1 MLQSKLFTRT
11 KKEAPKEEVSVNAKL
26 LIRAGFIHKEMAGV
40 YAFLPLGL
48 RVLEKIKQ
56 IIKEEMDALG
66 GEQVLL
72 TSLQDPEVWKKSGR
86 WDDKVVDNWF
96 KTKLVNGADAGIAN
110 THEEPLTNLMK
121 EYVSSWRD
129 LPRYVYQFQT
139 KFRNE
144 LRAKSGLM
152 RVREFLM
159 KDLYSFSRTEE
170 EFKDFYEK
178 CATSYLK
185 IFSRVGLEDHTFR
198 TFASGGS
205 FSKFSDEFQAVS
217 EAGEDIIYID
227 RKRKMAINK
236 EVYNDEV
243 LAELGL
249 KKADLEE
256 RKAIEIGNIFP
267 LGTKYSSVL
276 GLTFKDKDGKDK
288 SVIMGSYGIGLG
300 RLMGTIVEVCHD
312 DKGIIWPEEI
322 SPFDFHLLPIE
333 ASFEVR
339 KATEKIYDDLEK
351 QGMEVLYDDRE
362 KSPGEKFA
370 DADLIGISRRIVVSE
385 KTLAKNEVEV
395 KKRNENK
402 VELVKINELI
412 KTFNKHG

>member
-1 MLQSKLFTRT
+1 MRQSQLFT
-11 KKEAPKEEVSVNAKL
+11 KVSKDFQKEENSVNARL
-26 LIRAGFIHKEMAGV
+26 LVQAGFIHKEMAGV
-40 YAFLPLGL
+40 YSFLPLGL
-48 RVLEKIKQ
+48 KVIEKIKQ

-72 TSLQDPEVWKKSGR
+72 TSLQNPEIWKKSGR

-178 CATSYLK
+178 CAATYLK
-185 IFSRVGLEDHTFR
+185 IFSRVGIGEFTFR

-205 FSKFSDEFQAVS
+205 FSKFSDEFQAIS

-227 RKRKMAINK
+227 RKNKIAINK
-236 EVYNDEV
+236 EVYNDDV

-256 RKAIEIGNIFP
+256 KKAIEIGNIFP
-267 LGTKYSSVL
+267 LGTKYSSAL
-276 GLTFKDKDGKDK
+276 GLTFKDKNGKENP
-288 SVIMGSYGIGLG
+288 VIMGSYGIGLG
-300 RLMGTIVEVCHD
+300 RLMGTIAEIFHD
-312 DKGIIWPEEI
+312 EKGLIWPE
-322 SPFDFHLLPIE
+322 SVAPFSVHLIALNSGLAE
-333 ASFEVR
+333 A
-339 KATEKIYDDLEK
+339 EKIYKELQK
-351 QGMEVLYDDRE
+351 MGKEVLFDDRE
-362 KSPGEKFA
+362 DKSAGEKFA
-370 DADLIGISRRIVVSE
+370 ECDLIGIPQRIVVSDR
-385 KTLAKNEVEV
+385 TLKDNSVEV
-395 KKRNENK
+395 KKRDEK
-402 VELVKINELI
+402 ETKLIKINETE
-412 KTFNKHG
+412 KYFK

>member
-1 MLQSKLFTRT
+1 MRQSQLFT
-11 KKEAPKEEVSVNAKL
+11 KVSKDFQKEENSVNARL
-26 LIRAGFIHKEMAGV
+26 LVQAGFIHKEMAGV
-40 YAFLPLGL
+40 YSFLPLGL
-48 RVLEKIKQ
+48 KVIEKIKQ

-72 TSLQDPEVWKKSGR
+72 TSLQNPEIWKKSGR

-178 CATSYLK
+178 CAATYLK
-185 IFSRVGLEDHTFR
+185 IFSRVGIGEFTFR

-205 FSKFSDEFQAVS
+205 FSKFSDEFQAIS

-227 RKRKMAINK
+227 RKNKIAINK
-236 EVYNDEV
+236 EVYNDDV

-256 RKAIEIGNIFP
+256 KKAIEIGNIFR
-267 LGTKYSSVL
+267 LGTKYSSAL
-276 GLTFKDKDGKDK
+276 GLTFKDKNGKENP
-288 SVIMGSYGIGLG
+288 VIMGSYGIGLG
-300 RLMGTIVEVCHD
+300 RLMGTIAEIFHD
-312 DKGIIWPEEI
+312 EKGLIWPE
-322 SPFDFHLLPIE
+322 SVAPFSVHLIALNSGLAE
-333 ASFEVR
+333 A
-339 KATEKIYDDLEK
+339 EKIYKELQK
-351 QGMEVLYDDRE
+351 MGKEVLFDDRE
-362 KSPGEKFA
+362 DKSAGEKFA
-370 DADLIGISRRIVVSE
+370 ECDLIGIPQRIVVSDR
-385 KTLAKNEVEV
+385 TLKDNSVEV
-395 KKRNENK
+395 KKRDEK
-402 VELVKINELI
+402 ETKLIKINETE
-412 KTFNKHG
+412 KYFK

>member
-1 MLQSKLFTRT
+1 MLQSQLFTKVLR
-11 KKEAPKEEVSVNAKL
+11 EAPKDEQSVNAQL
-26 LIRAGFIHKEMAGV
+26 LVRAGFVHKEMSGV

-56 IIKEEMDALG
+56 IIKEEMDGLG

-72 TSLQDPEVWKKSGR
+72 TSLQSPQIWKKSGR

-96 KTKLVNGADAGIAN
+96 KTKFVNGEEAGIAN

-121 EYVSSWRD
+121 GYVSSWRD

-178 CATSYLK
+178 CAVAYLK
-185 IFSRVGLEDHTFR
+185 IFSRVGLGDYTFR

-205 FSKFSDEFQAVS
+205 FSEFSDEFQAIS

-227 RKRKMAINK
+227 RKKKIAINK
-236 EVYNDEV
+236 EVYRDDV
-243 LAELGL
+243 LAKLGF

-267 LGTKYSSVL
+267 LGTKYSSAL
-276 GLTFKDKDGKDK
+276 GLAFKDKDGVSKP
-288 SVIMGSYGIGLG
+288 VVMGSYGIGLG
-300 RLMGTIVEVCHD
+300 RLMGTIAEIFHDEKGLVWPKEVA
-312 DKGIIWPEEI
+312 
-322 SPFDFHLLPIE
+322 PFKVHLIQLGE
-333 ASFEVR
+333 SAKVQ
-339 KATEKIYDDLEK
+339 KTAQKIYQDLQK
-351 QGMEVLYDDRE
+351 QGQEVLFDERE
-362 KSPGEKFA
+362 GKSAGEKFIE
-370 DADLIGISRRIVVSE
+370 ADLLGIPYRVVVSE
-385 KTLAKNEVEV
+385 RTLEKEAVEV
-395 KKRNENK
+395 KKREAERS
-402 VELVKINELI
+402 ELVSYKQLNKII
-412 KTFNKHG
+412 S

>member
-1 MLQSKLFTRT
+1 MLQSQLFTKVLR
-11 KKEAPKEEVSVNAKL
+11 EAPKDEQSVNAQL
-26 LIRAGFIHKEMAGV
+26 LVRAGFVHKEMSGV

-56 IIKEEMDALG
+56 IIKEEMDGLG

-72 TSLQDPEVWKKSGR
+72 TSLQSPQIWKKSGR

-96 KTKLVNGADAGIAN
+96 KTKFVNGEEAGIAN

-121 EYVSSWRD
+121 GYVSSWRD

-178 CATSYLK
+178 CAVAYLK
-185 IFSRVGLEDHTFR
+185 IFSRVGLGDYTFR

-205 FSKFSDEFQAVS
+205 FSEFSDEFQAIS

-227 RKRKMAINK
+227 RKKKIAINK
-236 EVYNDEV
+236 EVYRDDV
-243 LAELGL
+243 LAKLGF

-267 LGTKYSSVL
+267 LGTKYSSAL
-276 GLTFKDKDGKDK
+276 GLAFKDKDGVSKP
-288 SVIMGSYGIGLG
+288 VVMGSYGIGLG
-300 RLMGTIVEVCHD
+300 RLMGTIAEIFHDEKGLVWPKEVA
-312 DKGIIWPEEI
+312 
-322 SPFDFHLLPIE
+322 PFKVHLIQLGE
-333 ASFEVR
+333 SAKVQ
-339 KATEKIYDDLEK
+339 KTAQKIYQDLQK
-351 QGMEVLYDDRE
+351 QGQEVLFDERE
-362 KSPGEKFA
+362 GKSAGEKFME
-370 DADLIGISRRIVVSE
+370 ADLLGIPYRVVVSE
-385 KTLAKNEVEV
+385 RTLEKEAVEV
-395 KKRNENK
+395 KKREAERS
-402 VELVKINELI
+402 ELVSYKQLNKII
-412 KTFNKHG
+412 S